1 MHSRGQN
8 HLENEQKKNA
18 IPGGFI
24 HTSMLGAEE
33 VWEALQVRGHA
44 SKPEGV
50 ATRLS
55 I

>member
-1 MHSRGQN
+1 
-8 HLENEQKKNA
+8 
-18 IPGGFI
+18 
-24 HTSMLGAEE
+24 MLGAEE
-33 VWEALQVRGHA
+33 VWEALQVRVRVRGHA